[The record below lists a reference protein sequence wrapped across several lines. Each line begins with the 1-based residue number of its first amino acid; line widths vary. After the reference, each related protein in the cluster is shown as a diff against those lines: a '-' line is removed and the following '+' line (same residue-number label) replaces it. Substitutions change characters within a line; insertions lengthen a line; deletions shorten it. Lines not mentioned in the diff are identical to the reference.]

1 MMIGQLSTVIVKCF
15 LLFTGVFIR
24 GFQIQH
30 LYLYCLS
37 VSTKCL
43 ILTSPNKYL
52 FCKFDH
58 PAVSSI
64 IQYKSQ
70 ASSSREV
77 HLLTCQT
84 QVHLLH
90 SVLLS
95 SVQGV
100 RQVSRHCIRGR
111 GLACPRLE
119 SPAIKARFPQCP
131 YSTAHSNETNYHQVL
146 KSDHISPADCT

>member
-1 MMIGQLSTVIVKCF
+1 MIGQLSTVIVKCF
-15 LLFTGVFIR
+15 LLFSGVFIR

-43 ILTSPNKYL
+43 LLAGPNKYL

-58 PAVSSI
+58 PAVTSI

-70 ASSSREV
+70 ASGSREV
-77 HLLTCQT
+77 DLLKCQMHI
-84 QVHLLH
+84 HLLH

-95 SVQGV
+95 SVHGVQTSCQALHQGQGSCLHWV
-100 RQVSRHCIRGR
+100 GESYNQSEVSPM
-111 GLACPRLE
+111 LL
-119 SPAIKARFPQCP
+119 Q
-131 YSTAHSNETNYHQVL
+131 HSAFQ
-146 KSDHISPADCT
+146 